1 MPRLSIGEY
10 LLARLSECGIDT
22 LFGVPGDFNLSLL
35 EQVVAAPN
43 LEWVGNCNELN
54 AAYAADGYAR
64 IKGAGCLVVTYGVGD
79 LSALNGIAGSF
90 AEHVPV
96 ICVSGIPPTHAL
108 RLRSMLHHTSGTG
121 NFEDILSCLAQF
133 TAAQARLTP
142 TNAAT
147 EIDRVITTAMREK
160 LPVYVQIP
168 SDITHI
174 EINASMEPLDWSV
187 YGDSARTS
195 SVIELIAARIDQAE
209 RPALLVDADAQR
221 FGLGTLIRELGE
233 SAGIP
238 FATMS
243 SGRSILD
250 EQHPLYRGIYVG
262 SVSAPAT
269 VATIEESDCLIAIGV
284 RFFDI
289 NTTVFS
295 HTLDESKMV
304 ILDPFS
310 VSLDEQTIEGI
321 EAKEILQ
328 GLVNLYRQRT
338 NKRNLK
344 QEAHSE
350 PLLSSNTKH
359 AVDAPLTH
367 ATLWPLIADFL
378 SPDDL
383 MLVENGTAQPGIASI
398 RLPENTHFISQSVWA
413 SIGYT
418 LPALLGCM
426 MARSEGRSLLFIGD
440 GSLQMTVQE
449 ISTMLSK
456 KLKPIIFVLNNGG
469 YTIERVILGA
479 DSSYNDI
486 APWNYTALPA
496 AFSQNCAVRTWS
508 VRTVAELQEALQGSA
523 QPEALT
529 LIELHL
535 GSMDAPKSL
544 ISMGRRV
551 AEYDFD
557 ARVLPALANVSSKDA
572 Q

>member
-10 LLARLSECGIDT
+10 LLARLSECGIDI
-22 LFGVPGDFNLSLL
+22 LFGVPGDFNLGLL
-35 EQVVAAPN
+35 EQVVATPN
-43 LEWVGNCNELN
+43 LQWVGNCNELN

-64 IKGAGCLVVTYGVGD
+64 VKGAGSFIVTYGVGD

-96 ICVSGIPPTHAL
+96 ICISGIPPMHAL
-108 RLRSMLHHTSGTG
+108 RLRSRLHHTSGTG
-121 NFEDILSCLAQF
+121 NFEDVFNCLAQF

-174 EINASMEPLDWSV
+174 EINAPMDPLDWSV
-187 YGDSARTS
+187 SGDSERTR
-195 SVIELIAARIDQAE
+195 SVIQQIAARIDRAE
-209 RPALLVDADAQR
+209 RPAILVDADAQR

-269 VATIEESDCLIAIGV
+269 VAAIENSDCLLAVAV
-284 RFFDI
+284 RFFDS
-289 NTTVFS
+289 TTSMFS
-295 HTLDESKMV
+295 QILVEKRMV
-304 ILDPFS
+304 VIDPFS
-310 VSLDEQTIEGI
+310 VSLDEQTVEGV
-321 EAKEILQ
+321 EATEILQ
-328 GLVNLYRQRT
+328 GLVNLYRERPGNREWQHPARI
-338 NKRNLK
+338 
-344 QEAHSE
+344 E
-350 PLLSSNTKH
+350 PSHNQDNTQ
-359 AVDAPLTH
+359 ASDAPLTH
-367 ATLWPLIADFL
+367 ETLWPLIADFL
-378 SPDDL
+378 APGDL
-383 MLVENGTAQPGIASI
+383 MLAENGTAQPGIASI
-398 RLPENTHFISQSVWA
+398 RLPGKTHFISQSIWA

-418 LPALLGCM
+418 LPAMLGCM
-426 MARSEGRSLLFIGD
+426 LARTEGRHLLFIGD

-449 ISTMLSK
+449 ISTLLNK
-456 KLKPIIFVLNNGG
+456 GLKPIIFVLNNGG

-479 DSSYNDI
+479 ASSYNDI
-486 APWNYTALPA
+486 APWTYTALPA
-496 AFSQNCAVRTWS
+496 AFCQDRAICTWS
-508 VRTVAELQEALQGSA
+508 VRTIADLQRALQASV
-523 QPEALT
+523 QPDALT

-535 GSMDAPKSL
+535 DSMDAPPSL
-544 ISMGRRV
+544 KSMGRRV
-551 AEYDFD
+551 AEYDYD
-557 ARVLPALANVSSKDA
+557 PRVVPAK
-572 Q
+572 

>member
-10 LLARLSECGIDT
+10 LLARLSECGIET
-22 LFGVPGDFNLSLL
+22 LFGVPGDFNLALL

-64 IKGAGCLVVTYGVGD
+64 VRGAGSFIVTYGVGD
-79 LSALNGIAGSF
+79 LSALNGIAGSY

-96 ICVSGIPPTHAL
+96 ICISGIPPMHAL
-108 RLRSMLHHTSGTG
+108 RLRSRLHHTSGTG
-121 NFEDILSCLAQF
+121 NFEDVFNCLAQF
-133 TAAQARLTP
+133 TVAQARLTP
-142 TNAAT
+142 TNAAS

-174 EINASMEPLDWSV
+174 EINTPMVPLDWSV
-187 YGDSARTS
+187 SGDSLRTR
-195 SVIELIAARIDQAE
+195 SVIEQIASRIDVAE
-209 RPALLVDADAQR
+209 RPAILVDADAQR

-269 VATIEESDCLIAIGV
+269 VAAIEASDCLLAIGV
-284 RFFDI
+284 RFFDS
-289 NTTVFS
+289 TTSMFT
-295 HTLDESKMV
+295 HTLAENKMV
-304 ILDPFS
+304 VIDPFS
-310 VSLDEQTIEGI
+310 VSLDEQTIEGV
-321 EAKEILQ
+321 EAREILQ
-328 GLVNLYRQRT
+328 GLVNLYRERPGACAWQHDART
-338 NKRNLK
+338 EPSLN
-344 QEAHSE
+344 QEYAQ
-350 PLLSSNTKH
+350 
-359 AVDAPLTH
+359 AADATLTH
-367 ATLWPLIADFL
+367 KTLWPLIAGFL
-378 SPDDL
+378 APNDL
-383 MLVENGTAQPGIASI
+383 MLAENGTAQPGIASI
-398 RLPENTHFISQSVWA
+398 RLPANTHFISQSIWA

-426 MARSEGRSLLFIGD
+426 LARSEGRHLLFIGD

-449 ISTMLSK
+449 LSTLLSRG
-456 KLKPIIFVLNNGG
+456 LKPILFVINNGG

-479 DSSYNDI
+479 GSSYNDI
-486 APWNYTALPA
+486 AAWNYTALPA
-496 AFSQNCAVRTWS
+496 AFSQGQAIRTWS
-508 VRTVAELQEALQGSA
+508 VRTTAELQRALQA
-523 QPEALT
+523 TKQPEELT

-535 GSMDAPKSL
+535 DRMDAPESL
-544 ISMGRRV
+544 KSMGRRV

-557 ARVLPALANVSSKDA
+557 ARVLLVESSL
-572 Q
+572 

>member
-22 LFGVPGDFNLSLL
+22 LFGVPGDFNLALL
-35 EQVVAAPN
+35 EQVEAAPN
-43 LEWVGNCNELN
+43 LQWVGNCNELN

-64 IKGAGCLVVTYGVGD
+64 VKGAGSFIVTYGVGD

-96 ICVSGIPPTHAL
+96 ICISGIPPMHAL

-121 NFEDILSCLAQF
+121 NFEDIFNCLAQF

-142 TNAAT
+142 TNAAC
-147 EIDRVITTAMREK
+147 EIDRVIVTAMREK

-174 EINASMEPLDWSV
+174 EINAPMDPLDWSV
-187 YGDSARTS
+187 SGDTLRTH
-195 SVIELIAARIDQAE
+195 SVIEQIAARIDRAG
-209 RPALLVDADAQR
+209 RPAILVDADAQR

-269 VATIEESDCLIAIGV
+269 VAAIEESDCLLAIAV
-284 RFFDI
+284 RFFDS
-289 NTTVFS
+289 TTSMFTHILVQN
-295 HTLDESKMV
+295 KMV
-304 ILDPFS
+304 VIDPFS
-310 VSLDEQTIEGI
+310 VSLDEQTIEGV

-328 GLVNLYRQRT
+328 GLVDLYRERPGAREWQ
-338 NKRNLK
+338 
-344 QEAHSE
+344 QEARAEQSLKLE
-350 PLLSSNTKH
+350 TTQPT
-359 AVDAPLTH
+359 DAPLTH
-367 ATLWPLIADFL
+367 ETLWPSIASFL
-378 SPDDL
+378 APDDL

-398 RLPENTHFISQSVWA
+398 RLPAKTHFISQSIWA

-426 MARSEGRSLLFIGD
+426 LAGTNRRHLLFIGD
-440 GSLQMTVQE
+440 GALQMTVQE
-449 ISTMLSK
+449 ISTLLNN
-456 KLKPIIFVLNNGG
+456 KLKPVIFVLNNGG

-486 APWNYTALPA
+486 APWNYTALTA
-496 AFSQNCAVRTWS
+496 AFCRDRALRTWS
-508 VRTVAELQEALQGSA
+508 VRTVAELQRALHDSA

-535 GSMDAPKSL
+535 GCMDAPSSL
-544 ISMGRRV
+544 KSMGRRV

-557 ARVLPALANVSSKDA
+557 PRVLPAE
-572 Q
+572 

>member
-1 MPRLSIGEY
+1 
-10 LLARLSECGIDT
+10 
-22 LFGVPGDFNLSLL
+22 
-35 EQVVAAPN
+35 
-43 LEWVGNCNELN
+43 
-54 AAYAADGYAR
+54 
-64 IKGAGCLVVTYGVGD
+64 
-79 LSALNGIAGSF
+79 
-90 AEHVPV
+90 
-96 ICVSGIPPTHAL
+96 
-108 RLRSMLHHTSGTG
+108 
-121 NFEDILSCLAQF
+121 
-133 TAAQARLTP
+133 
-142 TNAAT
+142 
-147 EIDRVITTAMREK
+147 
-160 LPVYVQIP
+160 
-168 SDITHI
+168 
-174 EINASMEPLDWSV
+174 
-187 YGDSARTS
+187 
-195 SVIELIAARIDQAE
+195 
-209 RPALLVDADAQR
+209 
-221 FGLGTLIRELGE
+221 
-233 SAGIP
+233 
-238 FATMS
+238 
-243 SGRSILD
+243 
-250 EQHPLYRGIYVG
+250 
-262 SVSAPAT
+262 
-269 VATIEESDCLIAIGV
+269 
-284 RFFDI
+284 
-289 NTTVFS
+289 
-295 HTLDESKMV
+295 
-304 ILDPFS
+304 
-310 VSLDEQTIEGI
+310 
-321 EAKEILQ
+321 
-328 GLVNLYRQRT
+328 
-338 NKRNLK
+338 
-344 QEAHSE
+344 
-350 PLLSSNTKH
+350 
-359 AVDAPLTH
+359 
-367 ATLWPLIADFL
+367 
-378 SPDDL
+378 